1 MKTDNQNIDKQTKQS
16 PSPMEENVCHNGLVE
31 DVTKTPFSIFD
42 SWEDLSHGIL
52 FLESRVAGTQYHLK
66 DDKLDN
72 LELGQELFLVRDK
85 DNAHDDK
92 AVAVSW
98 EEPYWDNAEGFD
110 FSHILGYIPKE
121 VNSSLSAMLD
131 MGWSKAFEVRLTGI
145 NPTSDYNKL
154 QISIYIRPKDCVINE
169 EIQEQK
175 RLLRV
180 MNMGDG
186 EMSDMEDELLD
197 KGFVYYRWNSF
208 PMEYHN
214 LPVNGDRVVFFS
226 HTDEDTYKLYL
237 MKLIASDDA
246 ALPYLE
252 DIEELYRKDDCSP
265 FVFTNIKG
273 PLIVNEDVF
282 DDIIMGKAS
291 EFLGSPE
298 TFLPK
303 KASSRLLELFQIEAF
318 CV

>member
-1 MKTDNQNIDKQTKQS
+1 MKTDNKNIGKQTNQS
-16 PSPMEENVCHNGLVE
+16 PNPMKESGCPNGLEE
-31 DVTKTPFSIFD
+31 DVTNTTVSIFE
-42 SWEDLSHGIL
+42 SWDDLSHGRL
-52 FLESRVAGTQYHLK
+52 FLECRVAGTQYHLK

-72 LELGQELFLVRDK
+72 LELGQELFLVRDL

-121 VNSSLSAMLD
+121 VNSSLAAMLD
-131 MGWSKAFEVRLTGI
+131 MGWSKVFEVRLTGI
-145 NPTSDYNKL
+145 NPLSDYNKL
-154 QISIYIRPKDCVINE
+154 QISIYIRSNDLVIDE

-186 EMSDMEDELLD
+186 EMADMEDELLD

-214 LPVNGDRVVFFS
+214 LPVKGDRVVFFS

-237 MKLIASDDA
+237 MKLIASGDA
-246 ALPYLE
+246 ALTYLE
-252 DIEELYRKDDCSP
+252 DIDELYRKDDCSP

-298 TFLPK
+298 AFLPK
-303 KASSRLLELFQIEAF
+303 KASSRLLELFQIDDF
-318 CV
+318 